1 MLLIKLTVSQF
12 LLFFFFFGTVAG
24 VSAFSIMTVTFTSTF
39 EIPPPAL
46 TLLDYS

>member
-12 LLFFFFFGTVAG
+12 LLFFFFGTVAG